1 MSAMRQKWLNRRIW
15 EYLSEKLEKAFLL
28 RARALNCYL
37 ISPPSKSWLKDFSL
51 NDHFLLD
58 VSTKPL
64 IYPARVTISSKLFF
78 MPFFPYAFL
87 PTFVASSCSHL
98 FWKRVF
104 VGVIR
109 FLEGTGLKI
118 GYFFSFCRRP
128 FLSFSLYLYSILFLY
143 KYFVVIDHI
152 DQSHKVGSIKY
163 PRWHVVKWFRRRKIW
178 YALIRKPWRSDD
190 CDWVE

>member
-1 MSAMRQKWLNRRIW
+1 MSAMRQKWFNRRIW

-78 MPFFPYAFL
+78 YAIFSVCISANFCSVFLQSPVLKKSFCWRNKVLGRNWTKDWVFFFVLQKALSFFFPL
-87 PTFVASSCSHL
+87 
-98 FWKRVF
+98 
-104 VGVIR
+104 
-109 FLEGTGLKI
+109 
-118 GYFFSFCRRP
+118 
-128 FLSFSLYLYSILFLY
+128 
-143 KYFVVIDHI
+143 
-152 DQSHKVGSIKY
+152 
-163 PRWHVVKWFRRRKIW
+163 
-178 YALIRKPWRSDD
+178 LI
-190 CDWVE
+190 